1 MHIEKNVCE
10 SVIKFIFG
18 LKDTIKV
25 RRDMEVCGIREHLW
39 LKRDP
44 QRPGKIFK
52 PVAPYV
58 LRPEE
63 LQTFMNRLAS
73 LKVPTDYCGS
83 LGKHIMDKKLGL
95 MKSHDWH
102 VLMQQ
107 LMPLALRGLMGA
119 HVRLSL
125 MRLSRVYRNICAKVW
140 DPIDLPTLR
149 EDVAIT
155 FSMLEWEFPGAFFD
169 VMSHLTLH
177 IVEELDICGPVHTRW
192 MYPIERAM
200 KVFKGYV
207 RNRSRPEASMAEGYI
222 LDETIGFVTEY
233 LQDFR
238 HVRHRIWDA
247 DEEEGVYGEVVE
259 GAATKLTLD
268 PVTRDV
274 AHQYVITNVACLA
287 PWVRYTTLNPLN
299 PCWKIVKRKQFG

>member
-1 MHIEKNVCE
+1 
-10 SVIKFIFG
+10 
-18 LKDTIKV
+18 LKQ
-25 RRDMEVCGIREHLW
+25 
-39 LKRDP
+39 DP

-52 PVAPYV
+52 HVAPYV

-107 LMPLALRGLMGA
+107 LMPLALRGLMDA

-155 FSMLEWEFPGAFFD
+155 LSMLEWEFLGAFFD

-192 MYPIERAM
+192 MYRIERAM

-207 RNRSRPEASMAEGYI
+207 RNRSRPEASMAEGYMV
-222 LDETIGFVTEY
+222 DETIGFVTEY

-238 HVRHRIWDA
+238 HVRQRIWDA
-247 DEEEGVYGEVVE
+247 DEEEGVYGEVLE
-259 GAATKLTLD
+259 GAATRLTLD
-268 PVTRDV
+268 PVTREV

-299 PCWKIVKRKQFG
+299 PCWKTVKRS